1 MATLFSELLLEPLVG
16 FVIVLF
22 TLRTGIDYR
31 MNQSQFIGAT
41 GTRRL
46 HRVKYRFHFHLF
58 ILPFCLSALLLSLFV
73 DRYGRRA
80 TAAALPLSITD

>member
-22 TLRTGIDYR
+22 TLRTGVDYCMHQPQLIR
-31 MNQSQFIGAT
+31 TA

-46 HRVKYRFHFHLF
+46 HRVKYRFHLHFF
-58 ILPFCLSALLLSLFV
+58 ILPFCLSTLLLSLFV

-80 TAAALPLSITD
+80 TAAALLLSITD